1 MNCLKYM
8 VADNVPI
15 PSTSG
20 KSYRVIQIAPNPKT
34 QNVQP
39 NPVKISYAANKN
51 KFYQVPPQNVYS
63 HSPAPLLT
71 RIEPPNPFLPVPP
84 CMSSQN
90 SGSTSRE
97 PLRETSVDNCVPSSV
112 RFPKRYKMQSSE
124 LSKIHLRNPWLKDSI
139 SAPRSASPPLANASD
154 SEEDYEEEEDS
165 PRSSPLFHHRHRY
178 NFSGSETSFKD
189 YDPLSCSDYDED
201 EEDSPRSSPLF
212 HHRHRYNSDSETPYY
227 SPYSEDSDDYT
238 APSALAHQNE
248 KSKPTNPSEDF
259 CALTSKESNLALCP
273 SPLVQDL
280 VPDSGEEASPT
291 SSPPK
296 FPLCDKLTG
305 PVTPVKNES
314 YPRFIGVKR
323 VSLKGRHDVLVYSI
337 PDTDNAYVF
346 CHERTNVDYQ
356 IFKCLKCWNEKVKT
370 TIKVIGEKFF
380 GNPCDLGHVCS
391 PVDELEDRVERLTYK
406 WLTDLQEQ
414 SKSCRNSPKEEYA
427 NFLIW
432 LRDDSDKGTNLYYR
446 FCKPKKARIEDHIEK
461 FVQQS
466 LLMHSSYPGNGEQGN
481 SDMDESFPGKVVG
494 GKPFVFIRNNGP
506 SFQSTMEVLEWIAGI
521 GENEKFYTF

>member
-1 MNCLKYM
+1 MNCLKY
-8 VADNVPI
+8 VVVDNVPI
-15 PSTSG
+15 PSASG
-20 KSYRVIQIAPNPKT
+20 KSYRVLQIAPNPKT

-39 NPVKISYAANKN
+39 DPIKLSYAANKN

-63 HSPAPLLT
+63 HSSAPLPT
-71 RIEPPNPFLPVPP
+71 RIEPPNPFLPEPP
-84 CMSSQN
+84 CMPSQN
-90 SGSTSRE
+90 SESISRE
-97 PLRETSVDNCVPSSV
+97 SLRETSVGNCVPPSI
-112 RFPKRYKMQSSE
+112 RFPKKYKMQGSE
-124 LSKIHLRNPWLKDSI
+124 LSKIHSRNPWLKDSI
-139 SAPRSASPPLANASD
+139 PAPRPASPPLANASD

-248 KSKPTNPSEDF
+248 KSKPANPSEDF
-259 CALTSKESNLALCP
+259 CALTSKESNLAPLCP
-273 SPLVQDL
+273 SPLLQDL

-305 PVTPVKNES
+305 PPAPPKTES
-314 YPRFIGVKR
+314 HPRFKGIKR

-337 PDTDNAYVF
+337 PETDNAYVF
-346 CHERTNVDYQ
+346 CHERTNLDYQ
-356 IFKCLKCWNEKVKT
+356 VFKCLKCWNEKVKT

-414 SKSCRNSPKEEYA
+414 SQSCRNSPKEEYA

-432 LRDDSDKGTNLYYR
+432 LRDDSDKEEWTRKALLNTFKQSGGYKEHQELFAR

-466 LLMHSSYPGNGEQGN
+466 LLMHSSYPGNEEQEN
-481 SDMDESFPGKVVG
+481 SDMDESFPGK
-494 GKPFVFIRNNGP
+494 
-506 SFQSTMEVLEWIAGI
+506 STMEVLEWIAGI
-521 GENEKFYTF
+521 G